1 MNMLGVKD
9 FLDAQQEAAA
19 LAAKENISFSQA
31 LKRTTK
37 SKEQELRERERE
49 AEILLENM
57 RTTSNNFINIFK

>member
-1 MNMLGVKD
+1 MLGVKD
-9 FLDAQQEAAA
+9 FLEAQQDAAA

-37 SKEQELRERERE
+37 HTEQELRERERE

>member
-1 MNMLGVKD
+1 MLGVKD
-9 FLDAQQEAAA
+9 FLEAQQDAAA

-37 SKEQELRERERE
+37 NKEQELRERERE

>member
-9 FLDAQQEAAA
+9 FLEAQQDAAA

-37 SKEQELRERERE
+37 NKEQELRERERE